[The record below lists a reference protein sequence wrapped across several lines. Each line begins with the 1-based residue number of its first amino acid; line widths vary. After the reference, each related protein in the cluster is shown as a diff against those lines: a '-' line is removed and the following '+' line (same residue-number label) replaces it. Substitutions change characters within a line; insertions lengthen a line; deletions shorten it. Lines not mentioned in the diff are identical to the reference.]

1 MSRTIPALEF
11 LSSTSKPASL
21 AGICALFGD
30 ERFLRQLVLQK
41 LIKHVTDGSGDDLYT
56 KIDVTERPTAWR
68 DIADELSTNNLF
80 GGGGAR
86 LVVLDAA
93 DAWVSSN
100 RATLE
105 DWAARPKPHGLL
117 ILLVDEWP
125 SNTRLYKSMDQ
136 THLQID
142 CRLPQ
147 KAVGKNKVTD
157 EAAICR
163 WLVDRA
169 KTSYSIGLSQHAS
182 EKLLELTGPSLG
194 MLDQD
199 LAKLSLLAAGD
210 GRVGVDLV
218 ESAIGGWR
226 AQSNW
231 DLIDAALEGRAA
243 DAISQLEK
251 LLHSG
256 EHPLAI
262 FGSLS
267 WSLRRFA
274 LAARHYQDADDTG
287 RRIPLREALLE
298 AGFKDWPQGA
308 MQKAEHRLMGLGRK
322 RALALSEWLLE
333 IDASL
338 KGSHSHENRARL
350 LLESLFARMARQNSA
365 GSPARS

>member
-1 MSRTIPALEF
+1 MSRTITAFDF
-11 LSSTSKPASL
+11 LAPGQKPASL
-21 AGICALFGD
+21 SGICALFGD
-30 ERFLRQLVLQK
+30 ERFLRQLVLAK
-41 LIKHVTDGSGDDLYT
+41 LVKLVTDSSGDDLYT
-56 KIDVTERPTAWR
+56 KVDVSERPIAWR
-68 DIADELSTNNLF
+68 DIADELSTANLF

-86 LVVLDAA
+86 LVVLESA
-93 DAWVSSN
+93 DSWVSAH
-100 RATLE
+100 RAELE
-105 DWAARPKPHGLL
+105 DWAAKSKPQGLL
-117 ILLVDEWP
+117 VLVVDEWP
-125 SNTRLYKSMDQ
+125 SNTRLYKAMDQ
-136 THLQID
+136 SHLQVD

-157 EAAICR
+157 EGAICR
-163 WLVDRA
+163 WVVERA
-169 KTSYSIGLSQHAS
+169 KSVYGIGLSQHAS
-182 EKLLELTGPSLG
+182 EKLLELTGPSMG

-199 LAKLSLLAAGD
+199 LAKLSLLAGGD
-210 GRVGVDLV
+210 GRVGVELV
-218 ESAIGGWR
+218 ESAVGGWR

-274 LAARHYQDADDTG
+274 QAARHYQDAEDSG
-287 RRIPLREALLE
+287 RRIQLREALTE
-298 AGFKDWPQGA
+298 AGFKEWPQGA
-308 MQKAEHRLMGLGRK
+308 MQKAEQRLIALGRK
-322 RALALSEWLLE
+322 RAIALGQWLLE

-338 KGSHSHENRARL
+338 KGSHSHEDRARL
-350 LLESLFARMARQNSA
+350 LLESLFVRMARQNSA